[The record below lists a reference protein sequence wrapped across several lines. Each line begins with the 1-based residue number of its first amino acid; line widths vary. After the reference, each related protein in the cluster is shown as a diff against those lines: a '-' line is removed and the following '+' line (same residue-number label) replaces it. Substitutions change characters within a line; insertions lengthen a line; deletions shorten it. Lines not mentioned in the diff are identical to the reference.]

1 MEALEKSIADLRTHV
16 DGKIDKAIKGL
27 ENSVSDKVDPLLKAE
42 IKSMTDL
49 LEKKEAELKKGLDK
63 LDAQIQKGLI
73 SKEKAQKGFAELLG
87 EHAGKEEFKNA
98 WESSHKAGFELEL
111 TGKAVGTMTTS
122 ASLTGEVIAPD
133 RRASIVELA
142 QRRTHIRSLLPQ
154 GTMTS
159 DVYRYNKETAGE
171 GGVDVTAEAASK
183 NQVDYDLSATDANVK
198 KITGFVRISME
209 LLEDLP
215 AMSDFL
221 SRRLTKDIRTK
232 EDQQLLFG
240 TGSGNQLTGLNAAPT
255 TFAAYY
261 SDSTA
266 TIIDLMIA
274 AAASLADLNY
284 EANGIALNP
293 KDYYQLFTA
302 KSSQGEYVI
311 NSLLQVVN
319 NQMFIAGIPVFM
331 NTAVTQGTYFIGD
344 WINGAQIFDRMGV
357 NVRFSEDDSDN
368 FTKNLVTVRAE
379 ERLAFPIYYP
389 DSFIYGT
396 ITTDIN
402 KIKNYT

>member
-1 MEALEKSIADLRTHV
+1 MEALEKSIKDLRTHV
-16 DGKIDKAIKGL
+16 DGKIEEALKGL
-27 ENSVSDKVDPLLKAE
+27 ENSITDKVDPLLKEE
-42 IKSMTDL
+42 IKTISGII
-49 LEKKEAELKKGLDK
+49 EQKEAALQKGLDK

-73 SKEKAQKGFAELLG
+73 SKDRAEKGFHELLG
-87 EHAGKEEFKNA
+87 EQVGSEEFKKA
-98 WESSHKAGFELEL
+98 WTSTNKAAFELEL

-122 ASLTGEVIAPD
+122 DSLTGEVIAPD

-159 DVYRYNKETAGE
+159 DVFRFNKETAGE
-171 GGVDVTAEAASK
+171 GAADVTAEGAAK
-183 NQVDYDLSATDANVK
+183 NQIDYDLAATDANVK
-198 KITGFVRISME
+198 KITGFVKISME
-209 LLEDLP
+209 LLDDLP

-232 EDQQLLFG
+232 EDQQLLYG
-240 TGSGNQLTGLNAAPT
+240 TGAGGQFTGLNQAPT

-261 SDSTA
+261 ADSTA
-266 TIIDLMIA
+266 TIIDLMINVA
-274 AAASLADLNY
+274 AVLADLNY
-284 EANGIALNP
+284 EANGILLNP

-311 NSLLQVVN
+311 NTLLQVVN

-331 NTAVTQGTYFIGD
+331 NTAVTQGTYFVGD
-344 WINGAQIFDRMGV
+344 WVNGAQIFDRMGV
-357 NVRFSEDDSDN
+357 TVRFSEEDSDN

-379 ERLAFPIYYP
+379 ERFAFPIYYP
-389 DSFIYGT
+389 DSFVYGT
-396 ITTDIN
+396 IATDIA
-402 KIKNYT
+402 KIQNFT